1 MAPQRRAGVAGDTF
15 PTFLTQEG
23 VAMLSSVL
31 NSPRAV
37 AVNIAIMRA
46 FIRLRQMALS
56 VDELARKL
64 TEMERRYDQQFQEVF
79 EAIRELIT
87 PPETPNRQIGFHP

>member
-1 MAPQRRAGVAGDTF
+1 
-15 PTFLTQEG
+15 
-23 VAMLSSVL
+23 MLSSVL